1 LAHER
6 HGTPFV
12 TIHLQ
17 PAAFR
22 SIHDAPLVPGRIPL
36 SLRPAL
42 YRLIDSLVLD
52 REFAPRINE
61 FRSELGLPRVRRI
74 FASWV
79 HSPQKT
85 IGLFPDWFAS
95 PQRDW
100 PAQAEL
106 TGFVVFDEANG
117 ELNPAL
123 SAFLDQG
130 EPPIVVTAGTAMKHA
145 DRFFEVSIQ
154 ACIEL
159 GRRALLLT
167 RYPDQLPS
175 RLPDGVATFT
185 YAPFGAVLPRAAAFV
200 HHGGIGTVAQALAAG
215 IPQLIRPLAFD
226 QPDNAARVQRL
237 GAGLSIRPDHYTPR
251 NVAKMLD
258 ELLRSE
264 DVSAKCRLYSARIDA
279 GAAITAAC
287 NIIEAAGPQ

>member
-1 LAHER
+1 M
-6 HGTPFV
+6 
-12 TIHLQ
+12 
-17 PAAFR
+17 
-22 SIHDAPLVPGRIPL
+22 
-36 SLRPAL
+36 
-42 YRLIDSLVLD
+42 
-52 REFAPRINE
+52 
-61 FRSELGLPRVRRI
+61 
-74 FASWV
+74 
-79 HSPQKT
+79 
-85 IGLFPDWFAS
+85 
-95 PQRDW
+95 
-100 PAQAEL
+100 
-106 TGFVVFDEANG
+106 FDEANG

-258 ELLRSE
+258 ELLRSG